1 MLRKPL
7 RLLMFVLLLVA
18 FSPLMLLGF
27 VGFMV
32 RLKIKN
38 RGISATAYEPLM
50 NRLLFHHAGT
60 RDDCAGVKLAPHL
73 PALSPSVAWLL
84 IGSMALPARL
94 SGYQGSFLS
103 YPGPRPSSSLLL
115 VMVRRTAFFDEA
127 LANAVDPTGPHP
139 AQQVV
144 FLGAGWDTRAYG
156 VLRDCPV
163 RVFEVDTPATQRAK
177 RQALE
182 CADIDASHVTFV
194 ETDFG
199 QTSWFDA
206 LRERGFDPA
215 LPTFI
220 LWEGVTYYL
229 DEKTVQST
237 LRKVSSLAVGSQIAF
252 DTFSLE
258 YFQGFLGQYM
268 VFMVKGFYGE
278 SWQFFLSTAAPA
290 QKHASNF
297 VTAQGLTLAAYEFVG
312 EERGKT
318 VPMCGLALA
327 ERSG

>member
-1 MLRKPL
+1 MLRNTL
-7 RLLMFVLLLVA
+7 RLLIFSLLLVA
-18 FSPLMLLGF
+18 FLPLFMAGM

-32 RLKIKN
+32 RLKTRN
-38 RGISATAYEPLM
+38 RGITATAYEPLF
-50 NRLLFHHAGT
+50 NRMLFHHAGT
-60 RDDCAGVKLAPHL
+60 RDDRAAVKLAAHL
-73 PALSPSVAWLL
+73 PALSPTVAWLM
-84 IGSMALPARL
+84 IGTMGLAARL
-94 SGYQGSFLS
+94 SGYQGSILS
-103 YPGPRPSSSLLL
+103 YPGARPSSMIS
-115 VMVRRTAFFDEA
+115 VMVHRTAFFDEA
-127 LANAVDPTGPHP
+127 LASAVHSTGPHP

-156 VLRDCPV
+156 ALRDCPV

-177 RQALE
+177 TEALDR
-182 CADIDASHVTFV
+182 ADIDASHVTFV

-206 LRERGFDPA
+206 LLRRGFDPD

-229 DEKTVQST
+229 DEKTVQTT
-237 LRKVSSLAVGSQIAF
+237 LRTVSGLAVGSRIAF

-258 YFQGFLGQYM
+258 FFSGFLGQYLHLM
-268 VFMVKGFYGE
+268 IKGFYGE
-278 SWQFFLSTAAPA
+278 SWQFFMSTRAPA
-290 QKHASNF
+290 RKQASDF
-297 VTAQGLTLAAYEFVG
+297 IASQGLALAAYEPMS

-318 VPMCGLALA
+318 VPVGGFTLA

>member
-1 MLRKPL
+1 MLRNAL
-7 RLLMFVLLLVA
+7 RLLMFSLLLVA
-18 FSPLMLLGF
+18 FLPLYMAGV

-32 RLKIKN
+32 RLKTRN
-38 RGISATAYEPLM
+38 RGISGTAYEPFF

-60 RDDCAGVKLAPHL
+60 RDDAAAVRLAPHL
-73 PALSPSVAWLL
+73 PALSPTVAWLL
-84 IGSMALPARL
+84 IGTMGLAARL

-103 YPGPRPSSSLLL
+103 YPGARPSSMALA
-115 VMVRRTAFFDEA
+115 MVHRTAFFDEA
-127 LANAVDPTGPHP
+127 LASAVDPTAPHP

-156 VLRDCPV
+156 ALRDRPV

-177 RQALE
+177 TEALDR
-182 CADIDASHVTFV
+182 ADIDASHVTFV

-206 LRERGFDPA
+206 LLGRDFDPA

-229 DEKTVQST
+229 DEKTVQTT
-237 LRKVSSLAVGSQIAF
+237 LRTVSGLAVGSRIAF
-252 DTFSLE
+252 DTWSLE
-258 YFQGFLGQYM
+258 FFSGFVGQYM
-268 VFMVKGFYGE
+268 RLMVKGFYGE
-278 SWQFFLSTAAPA
+278 SFQFFLSTAAPA
-290 QKHASNF
+290 RKQASDF
-297 VTAQGLTLAAYEFVG
+297 IASQELALVVYGPMG
-312 EERGKT
+312 EERGKS
-318 VPMCGLALA
+318 VPAGGFTLA

>member
-1 MLRKPL
+1 MLMNAL
-7 RLLMFVLLLVA
+7 RLLMFSLLLITFLPLVLLGT
-18 FSPLMLLGF
+18 LGF
-27 VGFMV
+27 MI

-38 RGISATAYEPLM
+38 RGISATAYEPLW
-50 NRLLFHHAGT
+50 NRMLFHHAGT
-60 RDDCAGVKLAPHL
+60 RDDAAAVRLAPHL
-73 PALSPSVAWLL
+73 PALSPTVARLL
-84 IGSMALPARL
+84 IGTMGLAARL

-103 YPGPRPSSSLLL
+103 YPGARPSSMALL
-115 VMVRRTAFFDEA
+115 MVHRTAFFDEA
-127 LANAVDPTGPHP
+127 LASAVDPTGPHS

-156 VLRDCPV
+156 ALRGRPV

-177 RQALE
+177 TEALDR
-182 CADIDASHVTFV
+182 AGIDASHVTFV

-199 QTSWFDA
+199 QISWFDA
-206 LRERGFDPA
+206 LLGRGFDPD

-229 DEKTVQST
+229 DEKTVQTT
-237 LRKVSSLAVGSQIAF
+237 LRTVSGLAVGSRIAF

-258 YFQGFLGQYM
+258 FFSGFLGQYM
-268 VFMVKGFYGE
+268 TLMVKGFYGE

-290 QKHASNF
+290 RKQASDF
-297 VTAQGLTLAAYEFVG
+297 IASQGLALAGYEPWG
-312 EERGKT
+312 EERGKS
-318 VPMCGLALA
+318 VPLGGFTLA

>member
-1 MLRKPL
+1 
-7 RLLMFVLLLVA
+7 MFLLLLVA
-18 FSPLMLLGF
+18 FLPFFMLGMAGF
-27 VGFMV
+27 LV
-32 RLKIKN
+32 RLKVKN
-38 RGISATAYEPLM
+38 RGISGTAYEPLF
-50 NRLLFHHAGT
+50 NRILFHDVGT
-60 RDDCAGVKLAPHL
+60 RDDRAAVKLAPHL
-73 PALSPSVAWLL
+73 PALSPSVAWLM
-84 IGSMALPARL
+84 IGSMVLAARL
-94 SGYQGSFLS
+94 SGYQGSFFS
-103 YPGPRPSSSLLL
+103 YPGPRPSSSLL
-115 VMVRRTAFFDEA
+115 VMVHRTAFFDEA

-156 VLRDCPV
+156 ALRDCPV

-177 RQALE
+177 TRALE
-182 CADIDASHVTFV
+182 CAGVDARHVTFV

-199 QTSWFDA
+199 QTSWLDA
-206 LRERGFDPA
+206 LIVRGFDPA
-215 LPTFI
+215 LPTFV

-258 YFQGFLGQYM
+258 FFQGFLGQYAK
-268 VFMVKGFYGE
+268 FMIKAFYGE
-278 SWQFFLSTAAPA
+278 SLQFFLSTAAPA
-290 QKHASNF
+290 QKQASNF

-318 VPMCGLALA
+318 VPICGFALA

>member
-1 MLRKPL
+1 MLMNAL
-7 RLLMFVLLLVA
+7 RLLMFSLLLIAFLPLVLLGT
-18 FSPLMLLGF
+18 LGF
-27 VGFMV
+27 MI
-32 RLKIKN
+32 RLKTRN
-38 RGISATAYEPLM
+38 RGISGTAYEPMM

-60 RDDCAGVKLAPHL
+60 RDDAAAVKLAPHL
-73 PALSPSVAWLL
+73 PALSPTVAWLL
-84 IGSMALPARL
+84 IGTMGLAARL

-103 YPGPRPSSSLLL
+103 YPGARPSSMISMLSH
-115 VMVRRTAFFDEA
+115 RTAFFDEA
-127 LANAVDPTGPHP
+127 LASAVDPTAPHP

-156 VLRDCPV
+156 ALRGRPV

-177 RQALE
+177 RQALDR
-182 CADIDASHVTFV
+182 ADIDASHVTFV

-206 LRERGFDPA
+206 LLGRDFDPA

-220 LWEGVTYYL
+220 LWEGVTMYL
-229 DEKTVQST
+229 DEKTVQTT
-237 LRKVSSLAVGSQIAF
+237 LRTVSGLAVGSRIAF
-252 DTFSLE
+252 DTLGLE

-268 VFMVKGFYGE
+268 RLTIKGVYGE

-290 QKHASNF
+290 RKQASEF
-297 VTAQGLTLAAYEFVG
+297 IASQGLALAAYEPLG

-318 VPMCGLALA
+318 VPVGGFILA